1 MQEETTW
8 RELLGSIIQDP
19 QERRRL
25 ANELNINPVTLT
37 RWVNNE
43 SSPRPQSI
51 HRLLNALPQHRNAL
65 HDQLLNEFG
74 SLLAEPEGASTED
87 LQFKIPSEF
96 YMRVLRTRATIP
108 KVLRFSSMCDLILQQ
123 ALEQLDPNR
132 AGMAI
137 TVVRCMP
144 PTADNKIRS
153 LRESLGRGTS
163 PWDSNLDQQAIL
175 LGAESLAGNAVSL
188 GRLIVNQNLSE
199 EQSLAPGYH
208 GQFEESAVAAPIML
222 EGKVSGCLLVS
233 SSQTEYFE
241 QPRQALIESY
251 ADLVALA
258 FGAPEFYDTRQ
269 IELGLVPFQDVQK
282 LYLSGYRQR
291 LSETMIQATK
301 NRRPLAIFE
310 AEQIVW
316 QQFEAE
322 LLGLPQANERK
333 WTTSDELEKGAT
345 NDKA

>member
-1 MQEETTW
+1 MQEEKTW

-51 HRLLNALPQHRNAL
+51 QRLLNAIPQHRKAL
-65 HDQLLNEFG
+65 HDQLLDEFG
-74 SLLAEPEGASTED
+74 GLIAESENAISED
-87 LQFKIPSEF
+87 LQYKIPSEF
-96 YMRVLRTRATIP
+96 YMRVLRTRASIP
-108 KVLRFSSMCDLILQQ
+108 QVLRFSSMCDLILQQ

-144 PTADNKIRS
+144 PSTDKKIRS
-153 LRESLGRGTS
+153 LRESVGRGTS
-163 PWDSNLDQQAIL
+163 PWESNLDQQAIL
-175 LGAESLAGNAVSL
+175 LGAESLAGNAVLL
-188 GRLIVNQNLSE
+188 GRPVVNQNLSE
-199 EQSLAPGYH
+199 ENSLSPGYH
-208 GQFEESAVAAPIML
+208 GQYEESAAAAPIML

-233 SSQTEYFE
+233 SSQTDYFH
-241 QPRQALIESY
+241 QQRQELTESY
-251 ADLVALA
+251 ADLVSLA
-258 FGAPEFYDTRQ
+258 FEANEFYDTGQ
-269 IELGLVPFQDVQK
+269 IELGLVPFQNVQK
-282 LYLSGYRQR
+282 LYLSSFRQR
-291 LSETMIQATK
+291 LSETMMQATR
-301 NRRPLAIFE
+301 NRRPLSIFE

-322 LLGLPQANERK
+322 LLGLPQAKDRK
-333 WTTSDELEKGAT
+333 RLTSDEQEKRR
-345 NDKA
+345 DE

>member
-1 MQEETTW
+1 MKETSTW

-25 ANELNINPVTLT
+25 ANELGVNPVTLI
-37 RWVNNE
+37 RWVHNE

-51 HRLLNALPQHRNAL
+51 QRLLHALPEHHQVL
-65 HDQLLNEFG
+65 LDQLLDEFG
-74 SLLAEPEGASTED
+74 DFIPEIEDSSNED

-108 KVLRFSSMCDLILQQ
+108 QVLRFSSMCDLILQQ

-132 AGMAI
+132 VGMAI

-144 PTADNKIRS
+144 PSAAKKIRS
-153 LRESLGRGTS
+153 LRESVGRGTS
-163 PWDSNLDQQAIL
+163 PWESNLDQQAIL

-188 GRLIVNQNLSE
+188 GRLVVNQNLSE
-199 EQSLAPGYH
+199 EDSLFPGYH
-208 GQFEESAVAAPIML
+208 GQYEESAAAAPIML

-233 SSQTEYFE
+233 SSQPDYFH

-251 ADLVALA
+251 ADLIALA
-258 FGAPEFYDTRQ
+258 FEANDYYDTGQ
-269 IELGLVPFQDVQK
+269 IELGLVPFQNVQK
-282 LYLSGYRQR
+282 LYLSSFRQR
-291 LSETMIQATK
+291 LSETMMQATR
-301 NRRPLAIFE
+301 NRRPLSIFE

-322 LLGLPQANERK
+322 LLGLPQAKDRK
-333 WTTSDELEKGAT
+333 RLTSDEQ
-345 NDKA
+345 DKRRDE